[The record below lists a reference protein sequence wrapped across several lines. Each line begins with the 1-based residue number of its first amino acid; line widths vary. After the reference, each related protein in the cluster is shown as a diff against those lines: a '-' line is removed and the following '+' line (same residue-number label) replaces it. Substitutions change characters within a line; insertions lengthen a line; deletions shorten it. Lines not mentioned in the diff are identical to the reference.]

1 MNLADMLR
9 AWRHHQELSIREAAE
24 RIGIDRGALYRL
36 EKGESVNQA
45 TILQVQLWVF
55 HDKDSLSEIAA

>member
-36 EKGESVNQA
+36 ERGESVNQA
-45 TILQVQLWVF
+45 TILQVIRWSF
-55 HDKDSLSEIAA
+55 EKDSLSKEEAA